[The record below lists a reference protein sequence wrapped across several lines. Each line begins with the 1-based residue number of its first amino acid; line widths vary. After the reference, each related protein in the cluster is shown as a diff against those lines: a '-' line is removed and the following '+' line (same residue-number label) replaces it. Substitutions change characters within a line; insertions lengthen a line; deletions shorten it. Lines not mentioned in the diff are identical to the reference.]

1 MRYRY
6 FNTSALSL
14 PNNPLLLL
22 KIAIG
27 LVPYTALL

>member
-1 MRYRY
+1 MRY
-6 FNTSALSL
+6 FNTSLL
-14 PNNPLLLL
+14 FLFLITLFLLL